1 MEEQHIIIS
10 QPEAVDVVSLW
21 NDDLAICIL
30 YLFYITV
37 FYFHLF
43 DKQWNQFST
52 ACGPPEEGFAECCF
66 EEEPLFYMITII
78 DQQGDEE
85 MVRQN

>member
-1 MEEQHIIIS
+1 M
-10 QPEAVDVVSLW
+10 W
-21 NDDLAICIL
+21 LAYEIMMKQSS
-30 YLFYITV
+30 FYICFYINV
-37 FYFHLF
+37 FYFYLF
-43 DKQWNQFST
+43 DMQWNWFST

-78 DQQGDEE
+78 DRQDDEE